1 MRPRTVLSLLLA
13 ALALT
18 CACSFSDDEMDL
30 YSCADTDTDTD
41 ATPDSGTDAGSD
53 AGSDAGADS
62 GADGSHPSQHGTY
75 LSACV
80 APDGVSEEDAAILRG
95 MAE

>member
-1 MRPRTVLSLLLA
+1 MRPSSVLRLLPA

-30 YSCADTDTDTD
+30 YSCADTDTE

-62 GADGSHPSQHGTY
+62 GADGSHPSQHATY